1 MMTRHEKR
9 LAEVLLDAIGGL
21 EGEQA
26 VERLFGLG
34 LVNLR
39 ACEQRPYGH
48 GSTGW
53 QRKAYPAARPCT
65 SRPTNSAAPTKRC
78 AATITTRTNPET

>member
-9 LAEVLLDAIGGL
+9 LAEVLLGAIGGL
-21 EGEQA
+21 EGEQV

-39 ACEQRPYGH
+39 ACEQRAV
-48 GSTGW
+48 
-53 QRKAYPAARPCT
+53 RARVDRLAEEGVP
-65 SRPTNSAAPTKRC
+65 RC
-78 AATITTRTNPET
+78 EAMHVTADEFCCSYEKVRSYYYNTYKS

>member
-39 ACEQRPYGH
+39 VCEQRAV
-48 GSTGW
+48 
-53 QRKAYPAARPCT
+53 RARIDRLAEEGVP
-65 SRPTNSAAPTKRC
+65 RC
-78 AATITTRTNPET
+78 AAMHVRHDDDCCSTDRERSY

>member
-26 VERLFGLG
+26 VERL
-34 LVNLR
+34 VNLR
-39 ACEQRPYGH
+39 ACEQRAV
-48 GSTGW
+48 
-53 QRKAYPAARPCT
+53 RARIDRLAEEGVP
-65 SRPTNSAAPTKRC
+65 RC
-78 AATITTRTNPET
+78 EAMHVTADEFCCSYEKVRSYYYNTYKS